1 MLLNRHKKEQE
12 QKKVEEIK
20 KVVHVELKKKSD
32 K

>member
-1 MLLNRHKKEQE
+1 MLLNRHKKAIE

-20 KVVHVELKKKSD
+20 KVVHVEKKKGD